1 VDKLPQL
8 INIAAGDCNSAV
20 YDTMESP
27 FEGAIIMPWKLLQV
41 GSLLVWILAFAACNP
56 ENVYIQ
62 QPSTQPITGAAPV
75 SSAATGED
83 TGWQQVDQ
91 AMELRTMR
99 LSVASTSGY
108 VTIVRFDPNTYR
120 MSVKYD
126 VANAGRLSEWFSALK
141 PLVVIN
147 GGYFDEQGRATALVV
162 FDGIR
167 RGESYNGF
175 GGMVVINEQGR
186 FELRSLRQQPYD
198 ENESL
203 QQAMQSAPMLIQP
216 GGEVSDL
223 DPDRDRS
230 RRTVI
235 ARDRQG
241 RILFLVSDIPTFTLP
256 ELAQALKTSDLDI
269 DAALN
274 LDGGRSTGLFLK
286 TDVTSVSINSIEK
299 LPLVLTVSRP

>member
-1 VDKLPQL
+1 
-8 INIAAGDCNSAV
+8 
-20 YDTMESP
+20 
-27 FEGAIIMPWKLLQV
+27 MPWKLLQV
-41 GSLLVWILAFAACNP
+41 VSLLMLIIGLAACNP
-56 ENVYIQ
+56 ENLTIQ
-62 QPSTQPITGAAPV
+62 QSSQEPITGAARI
-75 SSAATGED
+75 STAQADEK

-91 AMELRTMR
+91 AMELRTTR
-99 LSVASTSGY
+99 LSVGSTSGY
-108 VTIVRFDPNTYR
+108 VTIVRFDPNAYR
-120 MSVKYD
+120 ISVKYD
-126 VANAGRLSEWFSALK
+126 VANAGLLKEWFNALK
-141 PLVVIN
+141 PLAVIN

-175 GGMVVINEQGR
+175 GGMVVINEQGQ

-198 ENESL
+198 VNENL

-216 GGEVSDL
+216 GGEVSQL

-235 ARDRQG
+235 ARDTEG
-241 RILFLVSDIPTFTLP
+241 RILLLVSDMPIFTLP
-256 ELAQALKTSDLDI
+256 ELAQALKASDLQI

-286 TDVTSVSINSIEK
+286 TDAASVSINSMEK
-299 LPLVLTVSRP
+299 LPLVLAVARR